1 MLSMLATSK
10 IDLPVFHFVPL
21 VFSVYTKSKEN
32 NSDDGEGN
40 DSPTESVVKKI
51 LEGSGARIMCI

>member
-1 MLSMLATSK
+1 MLATSK

-21 VFSVYTKSKEN
+21 VFSVYAISKDNKSG
-32 NSDDGEGN
+32 DGEGN
-40 DSPTESVVKKI
+40 GFPTESVVKKI

>member
-10 IDLPVFHFVPL
+10 IDLSVFHFVPL
-21 VFSVYTKSKEN
+21 VFSVYTTLKEN